1 MPAFIFDID
10 DTLYDRLTPFR
21 LAYEEQYGACRDE
34 NEMRV
39 LFHAFIRRGNQV
51 FEDAM
56 AGQISMEE
64 MYIFRFRQAAADF
77 GQTVSRQE
85 ALDFQTAYQWQQNHI
100 QLSPALEKLLALCRE
115 QGAFLGVIT
124 NGPSLHQ
131 RDKCRALGLSRWIG
145 EEHILASGDIG
156 INKPDPG
163 IFREAMLRWQLDPET
178 TWYAG
183 DSYDRD
189 IRGAAGAGW
198 HTIWLDRS
206 GKNEQKKPPADFRVN
221 SEEELCACIASL
233 LEECP

>member
-115 QGAFLGVIT
+115 RGAFLGIIT

-163 IFREAMLRWQLDPET
+163 IFREAMLRWQLTRRPPGTPAIPMTTISVELPGPAGIPFGWTAPEKMNRKSLRPT
-178 TWYAG
+178 
-183 DSYDRD
+183 
-189 IRGAAGAGW
+189 
-198 HTIWLDRS
+198 
-206 GKNEQKKPPADFRVN
+206 
-221 SEEELCACIASL
+221 SE
-233 LEECP
+233 